1 MFMEI
6 FFQLLLCIL
15 LIPVMNI
22 ILCRCTPC
30 TMCQAAQCS
39 VGFSNRLKFSN
50 FLIGNNAII
59 HVPLY
64 QLPSCCLALLTIWR
78 SWCTLSQRS
87 VQKER
92 CYTTLKNKSS
102 KEEVSDRHKNVIYQ
116 SWHNICWVLTHFKYM
131 QCSLPGYYLQ
141 MRHQHW
147 LSTHSIVIGTQ
158 EWWRA
163 VTDGL
168 NWGKRELI
176 LIFWPCMEG
185 FFIVYVTLW
194 ATCKGT

>member
-1 MFMEI
+1 
-6 FFQLLLCIL
+6 
-15 LIPVMNI
+15 MNI

-30 TMCQAAQCS
+30 IRCQAAQCS

-64 QLPSCCLALLTIWR
+64 QLPSGCLALLTIWR

-87 VQKER
+87 MQKEG

-102 KEEVSDRHKNVIYQ
+102 KEEVSGTKMLYTNLGIISAGSLHTL
-116 SWHNICWVLTHFKYM
+116 NIFSAPWLGVTAEISALAQYT
-131 QCSLPGYYLQ
+131 QCS
-141 MRHQHW
+141 HW
-147 LSTHSIVIGTQ
+147 DSWPQ
-158 EWWRA
+158 ERWRA

-168 NWGKRELI
+168 NWGNMNLFFFLRLYV
-176 LIFWPCMEG
+176 G
-185 FFIVYVTLW
+185 FSYSLLLTLW
-194 ATCKGT
+194 ATCKGN

>member
-1 MFMEI
+1 
-6 FFQLLLCIL
+6 
-15 LIPVMNI
+15 MNI

-30 TMCQAAQCS
+30 IRCQAAPCS

-87 VQKER
+87 MQKER

-102 KEEVSDRHKNVIYQ
+102 KEEVSGTKMLYTNLGIISAGSLHTL
-116 SWHNICWVLTHFKYM
+116 NIFSAPWLGVTAEISALA
-131 QCSLPGYYLQ
+131 QCS
-141 MRHQHW
+141 HW
-147 LSTHSIVIGTQ
+147 DSWPQ

-168 NWGKRELI
+168 NWGEHELI
-176 LIFWPCMEG
+176 LFLRLYAG
-185 FFIVYVTLW
+185 FSSVTLW
-194 ATCKGT
+194 ATCKGN